1 MGFLDKSTITVDAIL
16 TKKGRER
23 LAAGTFNITQFAVA
37 DDEID
42 YRLWD
47 INHSQGSNYYG
58 QAIENMPLTEAV
70 PDGSKMLRYK
80 LMTLPKNITTLP
92 YATTSPADATITLNG
107 PVEGSLSITVSNL
120 SNPGQFNVTI
130 ANMDVAY
137 FPGGTTPDGRVSRE
151 ADVYTTAT
159 LIGDSSV
166 TIPFRGRSLISAQST
181 TLTAVHTGTGLTIQK
196 QITVTQDP
204 ALIL

>member
-92 YATTSPADATITLNG
+92 YATTAPADATITLDG
-107 PVEGSLSITVSNL
+107 PVEGSFSITVSNL
-120 SNPGQFNVTI
+120 SNPGRFTVVI
-130 ANMDVAY
+130 ANSDIAY
-137 FPGGTTPDGRVSRE
+137 FPGQQVPGLFATNTLVGDGS
-151 ADVYTTAT
+151 AT
-159 LIGDSSV
+159 I
-166 TIPFRGRSLISAQST
+166 TFRGRSLVSAQST
-181 TLTAVHTGTGLTIQK
+181 TITAVHSGTGLTIQK
-196 QITVTQDP
+196 QITVNQDP